1 MKIYLDGGSLKDIKK
16 YAKKKTC
23 AWFYNQSKFNEKI

>member
-16 YAKKKTC
+16 YAKKNLC
-23 AWFYNQSKFNEKI
+23 MVLQPIQV